1 MSLIGDNIGKV
12 KGWLN
17 RGESR
22 TQKLKRNTIGVTAI
36 KYSAILIE
44 LLKVPI
50 LLSYLDNEKYG
61 VWLTIVSMVM
71 WTHQFDFG
79 LGAGLRYKLTETM
92 THGNDERGRQL
103 VSTAYISMSAI
114 MLAVFVVLAIVLR
127 FLNWNQVLNVES
139 ISNAELFASVI
150 AVLMLFLVRFVL
162 DLVCVVLR
170 ADQRTAVSQL
180 FLPIGTIVS
189 LVCILLLRFVSQN
202 SLFLASIF
210 MVLPHILI
218 LFGENIYYYHKDY
231 KQYKPRFSEFRRD
244 TLRDIY
250 SMGMKYFIGQFAGLV
265 VYSSSNIIISQI
277 LSPSDVSIYST
288 ANQYFSLPISFVS
301 FVLLSFAPPVT
312 EAYLKGDIGWIRSI
326 MKKFVYLAH
335 FATIVSVLMLFAGG
349 FVINIWTGGKIE
361 APFVLLA
368 ALAVYAVMNVYS
380 TPYVEFLG
388 GAGKLQVRMW
398 VGLFKI
404 VTFIPVAIWLMHMW
418 GLVGLVV
425 AITVINI
432 VPNWVLGYYQY
443 WLLISNKAK
452 GIWNK

>member
-1 MSLIGDNIGKV
+1 MSLLGKNIEKI

-17 RGESR
+17 RGEAR
-22 TQKLKRNTIGVTAI
+22 TQKLKHNAVGVISI
-36 KYSAILIE
+36 KYTSILIE

-79 LGAGLRYKLTETM
+79 LGAGLRYKLTETI
-92 THGNDERGRQL
+92 TIGDEQRGQQL

-114 MLAVFVVLAIVLR
+114 MLIVLVMLTIVLR

-139 ISNAELFASVI
+139 ISNTELFASVI
-150 AVLMLFLVRFVL
+150 AVLTLFLMRFVL
-162 DLVCVVLR
+162 ELISIVFR

-180 FLPIGTIVS
+180 FLPIGTLIS
-189 LVCILLLRFVSQN
+189 LICILILRLVSHN
-202 SLFLASIF
+202 SLFLASVF
-210 MVLPHILI
+210 MLLPHILI
-218 LFGENIYYYHKDY
+218 LLGANIYYYHKGY
-231 KQYKPRFSEFRRD
+231 KQYKPRFSDYRRD
-244 TLRDIY
+244 ALKDIY

-277 LSPSDVSIYST
+277 LSPSDVSVYST

-312 EAYLKGDIGWIRSI
+312 EAYLRGDFNWIKSI
-326 MKKFVYLAH
+326 MNKFVLLAH
-335 FATIVSVLMLFAGG
+335 FASIFSLLMLFAGG
-349 FVINIWTGGKIE
+349 FVINVWTGGKIE

-404 VTFIPVAIWLMHMW
+404 VTFIPVAVFLMKAW
-418 GLVGLVV
+418 GLVGLVAAV
-425 AITVINI
+425 TLINI

-443 WLLISNKAK
+443 WLLINNKAK

>member
-1 MSLIGDNIGKV
+1 MSIIKDLIG
-12 KGWLN
+12 KGRLWLN
-17 RGESR
+17 SGEAR
-22 TQKLKRNTIGVTAI
+22 TQKLKRNTIGVTFI
-36 KYSAILIE
+36 KYSSILLE

-61 VWLTIVSMVM
+61 VWLTIVSMVL

-79 LGAGLRYKLTETM
+79 LGAGLRFKLTESIT
-92 THGNDERGRQL
+92 NNCEERGRQL
-103 VSTAYISMSAI
+103 ISTAYISMSAI
-114 MLAVFVVLAIVLR
+114 MLAVFVVFGFGMQ
-127 FLNWNQVLNVES
+127 FLNWNKVLNVDS
-139 ISNAELFASVI
+139 ITNTELFVTIVSV
-150 AVLMLFLVRFVL
+150 LFLFLLRFVL
-162 DLVCVVLR
+162 DLICVIFR
-170 ADQRTAVSQL
+170 ADQRTAISQL
-180 FLPIGTIVS
+180 FLPIGTIIS
-189 LVCILLLRFVSQN
+189 LGCILLLSVFSQN
-202 SLFLASIF
+202 SLYLASIF
-210 MVLPHILI
+210 MVLPHIVI
-218 LFGENIYYYHKDY
+218 LFLANIYYFHKDY
-231 KQYKPRFSEFRRD
+231 KQYKPSFKDYRRSA
-244 TLRDIY
+244 LKDIY

-265 VYSSSNIIISQI
+265 VYSSSNIIISQV
-277 LSPSDVSIYST
+277 LSPSDVATYNT

-312 EAYLKGDIGWIRSI
+312 EAYLKGDYSWIKSI
-326 MKKFVYLAH
+326 MKKFVLLAH
-335 FATIVSVLMLFAGG
+335 FATIVSIVMLFAGD
-349 FVINIWTGGKIE
+349 FVIDTWTRGRIE
-361 APFVLLA
+361 APFELLTV
-368 ALAVYAVMNVYS
+368 LAVYAAMNVYS